1 MAETVG
7 HVSGT
12 CLAPTVRWFDSLRFT
27 HSSSIPPRRF
37 DRRSEDTMTTT
48 VLEKKPTTLHND
60 EDPVAE
66 FELFEPG
73 LVGNLLADMRFAE
86 EIDRFFAGIG
96 VRRRGFLPTLFRTPL
111 AAPWTP
117 SIEMFYANEAIVVRA
132 ELPGLNKEEVKV
144 EIVKGALTIE
154 GERKYEKEAT
164 KRGYLTTELAYGTF
178 YRRLPLPE
186 EAMVG
191 EAKAAFKNGVLEVTI
206 PAPAL
211 EKEVARQLEIKV
223 V

>member
-1 MAETVG
+1 
-7 HVSGT
+7 
-12 CLAPTVRWFDSLRFT
+12 
-27 HSSSIPPRRF
+27 
-37 DRRSEDTMTTT
+37 MTTT
-48 VLEKKPTTLHND
+48 VLEKKPTTVHKD
-60 EDPVAE
+60 EEPVPE

-73 LVGNLLADMRFAE
+73 LVGNLLADMRRFAE
-86 EIDRFFAGIG
+86 EIDPFFAGIG
-96 VRRRGFLPTLFRTPL
+96 LKRRGFLPTLFRTPL

-117 SIEMFYANEAIVVRA
+117 SIEMFYANGAIVVRA

-164 KRGYLTTELAYGTF
+164 KRGYFTTERAYGTF

-186 EAMVG
+186 EAVVG
-191 EAKAAFKNGVLEVTI
+191 EAKATFTNGILEVTI

-223 V
+223 A